1 MSVQERRIEESLIAP
16 IEESL
21 IAPPGESDGDE
32 EEPALVEAA
41 RRQQRA
47 GSGRRPGPK
56 GQRRATGRRTASW
69 GRRLLDETP
78 AAADR
83 GFLKLST
90 ILRINLTVMMGLDES
105 GIAAV
110 YRAV

>member
-1 MSVQERRIEESLIAP
+1 MSLQERRIEESLIA
-16 IEESL
+16 
-21 IAPPGESDGDE
+21 APPGESDGDE

-69 GRRLLDETP
+69 GRRVDETP

-83 GFLKLST
+83 GFLKLSICLLVVHAFT
-90 ILRINLTVMMGLDES
+90 VNHLHVMMT
-105 GIAAV
+105 
-110 YRAV
+110 